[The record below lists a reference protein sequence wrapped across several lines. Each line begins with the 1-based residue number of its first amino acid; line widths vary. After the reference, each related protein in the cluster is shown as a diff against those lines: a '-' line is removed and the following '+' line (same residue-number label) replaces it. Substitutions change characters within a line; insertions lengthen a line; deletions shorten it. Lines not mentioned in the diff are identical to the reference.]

1 VARSGRS
8 LVTLLGVALAVAGL
22 AACAGSEE
30 VTSPSAPAPSAPA
43 AASPPAAP
51 TPTPAPATAA
61 EPFTPPPAVEATLR
75 EYIRT
80 TVLRTDLARSWEL
93 TAPEL
98 RVGYTR
104 EKWLTGSIPVVPFAR
119 DDYGDAQIRV
129 IEAEPHDVFLSVL
142 VRPRA
147 GSSALPVEYFA
158 HVVPVEDTWLVSYLA
173 PSGRQAGIPGHN

>member
-1 VARSGRS
+1 VARTGRS
-8 LVTLLGVALAVAGL
+8 LATLLAVALAVVGL
-22 AACAGSEE
+22 AACAGEE
-30 VTSPSAPAPSAPA
+30 
-43 AASPPAAP
+43 AASPPAP
-51 TPTPAPATAA
+51 PTPAATSPLPAAPQSAPAPPATAA
-61 EPFTPPPAVEATLR
+61 ESFTPPPAVEATLR